1 LSDNKKRIEVKVGT
15 AYGSDPNKV
24 IEQLLKAALAHDKV
38 LKEPEPRPFFTGF
51 GDSSLNF
58 RLLFW
63 VRFEDG
69 LQTQSDVAINIYNL
83 FKVNNIEIP
92 FPQID
97 LHIRSGAE
105 S

>member
-1 LSDNKKRIEVKVGT
+1 M
-15 AYGSDPNKV
+15 
-24 IEQLLKAALAHDKV
+24 QLLQHAAVSHEKV
-38 LKEPEPRPFFTGF
+38 LKEPVPNAFFTGF

-69 LQTQSDVAINIYNL
+69 LQTQSDVAVNVYNL
-83 FKVNNIEIP
+83 FKTHNIEIP

-97 LHIRSGAE
+97 LHVKKDPE
-105 S
+105 